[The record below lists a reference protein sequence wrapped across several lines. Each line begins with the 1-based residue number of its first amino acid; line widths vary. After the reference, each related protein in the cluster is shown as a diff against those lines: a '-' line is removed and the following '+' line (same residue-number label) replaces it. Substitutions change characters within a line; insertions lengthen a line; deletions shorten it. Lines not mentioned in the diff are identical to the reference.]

1 MKIVSVEPIGIS
13 IEKSEQ
19 IRKEFLEL
27 GHDFYCYMDRK
38 EDEETVKERMHDAD
52 VVVISNI
59 KLSAEVLKSST
70 NLKMLSV
77 AFTGLDHIDLDYCTE
92 HNIKVV
98 NASGYATV
106 GVAELAI
113 GLMIDV
119 YRHISLLD
127 QDIRNGKTRNN
138 FLGRQLRGKTV
149 GIIGTGA
156 IGLETAILLKAMGCN
171 IIAWN
176 RTERE
181 EANKLNIKYV
191 SLQDLMKQSDI
202 ISLHVPLTKETH
214 HLINR
219 DLLSLCKKDAILI
232 NTARGNVVDMEA
244 LAESLRKGLL
254 AGAGIDVFETEPP
267 LAKNHPLINAPN
279 CILTPHIA
287 YATREAFDIRIDIVI
302 NNIKSWLNS

>member
-59 KLSAEVLKSST
+59 KLSSEVLKSSRK
-70 NLKMLSV
+70 LKMLSV
-77 AFTGLDHIDLDYCTE
+77 AFTGLDHIYLDYCTE

-156 IGLETAILLKAMGCN
+156 IGLETAILLKAMGCT

>member
-59 KLSAEVLKSST
+59 KLSSEVLKSSRK
-70 NLKMLSV
+70 LKMLSV

>member
-1 MKIVSVEPIGIS
+1 
-13 IEKSEQ
+13 
-19 IRKEFLEL
+19 
-27 GHDFYCYMDRK
+27 MDRK
-38 EDEETVKERMHDAD
+38 EDEETLKERMHDAD
-52 VVVISNI
+52 VVIISNI

-119 YRHISLLD
+119 YRHISLLN
-127 QDIRNGKTRNN
+127 QDTRNGKTRNN

-181 EANKLNIKYV
+181 EVRKHNIKYV
-191 SLQDLMKQSDI
+191 GLQDLMKQSDI
-202 ISLHVPLTKETH
+202 ISLHVPLNKETY
-214 HLINR
+214 HLINK

-287 YATREAFDIRIDIVI
+287 YATREAFDERIEIVM
-302 NNIKSWLNS
+302 NNIKYWLRC

>member
-19 IRKEFLEL
+19 IRKEFIEL

-38 EDEETVKERMHDAD
+38 EDEETLKERMHDAD

-59 KLSAEVLKSST
+59 KLSSEVLKSSRK
-70 NLKMLSV
+70 LKMLSV

-119 YRHISLLD
+119 CRHITLLD
-127 QDIRNGKTRNN
+127 QDTRNGKTRNN
-138 FLGRQLRGKTV
+138 FLGRQLRGKTI

-171 IIAWN
+171 IIAWS

-181 EANKLNIKYV
+181 EVKKLNIKYV
-191 SLQDLMKQSDI
+191 SLKDLMKESDI
-202 ISLHVPLTKETH
+202 ISLHVPLNKETY

-244 LAESLRKGLL
+244 LAESLREGLL

-302 NNIKSWLNS
+302 NNIKFWLNS

>member
-38 EDEETVKERMHDAD
+38 EDEETLKERMHDAD

-59 KLSAEVLKSST
+59 KLSSEVLKSSHK
-70 NLKMLSV
+70 LKMLSV

-156 IGLETAILLKAMGCN
+156 IGLETAILLKAMGCT

-181 EANKLNIKYV
+181 EAKKLNIKYV

-202 ISLHVPLTKETH
+202 ISLHVPLNKETY

>member
-38 EDEETVKERMHDAD
+38 EDEETLKERMYDAD
-52 VVVISNI
+52 VVIISNI

-77 AFTGLDHIDLDYCTE
+77 AFTGLDHIDLDYCKE
-92 HNIKVV
+92 NNIKVC
-98 NASGYATV
+98 NSSGYATV
-106 GVAELAI
+106 GVAELTI

-119 YRHISLLD
+119 YRHITLLN
-127 QDIRNGKTRNN
+127 QDTRNGKTRNN

-181 EANKLNIKYV
+181 EAKKLNIKYV

-202 ISLHVPLTKETH
+202 ISLHVPLNKETY
-214 HLINR
+214 HLINK

-287 YATREAFDIRIDIVI
+287 YATREAFDERIEIVM
-302 NNIKSWLNS
+302 NNIKYWLRC